1 MDHFGKGYR
10 CRTMQFWLLLVLG
23 TLATFACID
32 FVFGYTRMISTVR
45 VSAQQF
51 RSEAARMPIRTRNLV
66 PDTSHIYHLPYRGD
80 LGTDTSSGAPRIFRT
95 DLNGTISSGGDAKVG
110 ATTKILFLG
119 GSTTESNEV
128 DEPVRFPAVVER
140 LLNDHYLVPVE
151 VRNGGV
157 RGHTTVDS
165 INLLLNNAA
174 YAQATHVVLMHNIN
188 DRLLLAFQNGYQSP
202 LGVSG
207 DTSWDKVREASNA
220 LVTAFWDFASYHS
233 NLLFAAR
240 MQFARFHPFSGER
253 LGPVV
258 SEDTIDLEDPKLEQ
272 HALIYRAYVEAFIGL
287 SKALN
292 MVPVLMTQPLARPS
306 KGQDRFN
313 DVLREVS
320 FTQHVKIIDLD
331 RLLPRDRE
339 WLFLSDFIHMN
350 NEGGKT
356 LGHIIAGELS
366 ESLGSKVRNEHYQP
380 PTVAGIIE
388 MGQRVAKGATR

>member
-66 PDTSHIYHLPYRGD
+66 PDTNHIYHLPYRGD
-80 LGTDTSSGAPRIFRT
+80 LGTNTSSGAPRIFRT

-207 DTSWDKVREASNA
+207 DTS
-220 LVTAFWDFASYHS
+220 
-233 NLLFAAR
+233 
-240 MQFARFHPFSGER
+240 
-253 LGPVV
+253 VV
-258 SEDTIDLEDPKLEQ
+258 S
-272 HALIYRAYVEAFIGL
+272 HA
-287 SKALN
+287 
-292 MVPVLMTQPLARPS
+292 
-306 KGQDRFN
+306 
-313 DVLREVS
+313 
-320 FTQHVKIIDLD
+320 
-331 RLLPRDRE
+331 
-339 WLFLSDFIHMN
+339 
-350 NEGGKT
+350 
-356 LGHIIAGELS
+356 
-366 ESLGSKVRNEHYQP
+366 
-380 PTVAGIIE
+380 
-388 MGQRVAKGATR
+388 